1 ESVKMIEIKL
11 SQGAKPAHGGL
22 LPAKK
27 VTQEIADI
35 RGLPKGERVVSP
47 PTHSEFSN
55 PIEMLVFIERLR
67 DLSGGKPVGI
77 KLCIGQ
83 PEEFVAI
90 VKAMREA
97 DSYPD
102 FIAIDGSEGGTGAAP
117 FEFSNSIGMPL
128 RDGLAFANNVLIG
141 AGVRDKTI
149 LIASGK
155 IITGF
160 HMFRVMALGADVC
173 NSARG
178 MMFAIGCIQA
188 RRCNHND
195 CPVGVATTDPRLD
208 KAINVVDKGDR
219 VAAYHEK
226 TIESFLAILA
236 AAVLA
241 TMRWHVIFSRLL
253 FRSLLL
259 PLWIT
264 LIVWSAAE
272 VRRSPK
278 IWKAIVLGTLVGS
291 GFYTYLAWYFML
303 PGVAALLVWVFR
315 GIASNRDLKRCAVSC
330 SIALI
335 VTSSPILLHY
345 AAVPDHFLS
354 RPGAV
359 SPFKDGAGAAV
370 RELSKNLL
378 QASGMFHYRGDHV
391 PKHNLPG
398 APALDRISGIV
409 FLLGLGSCLYR
420 LARRRYGGAERCA
433 LETILVSWLLLGMMP
448 TIFAKT
454 DSPNF
459 LRTLVLTPAVAGL
472 IAIGLSVLWDLID
485 RLIGAAKKIPP
496 GLQDAPRA
504 HASPLTAIL
513 IGALILASATTTVR
527 DVFGRWAPSPE
538 VWMSFNG
545 RQTQLGKIA
554 GATPPGAI
562 CWIPAA
568 MGSHRTVQYLTA
580 GTDRVRLY
588 SDFDFLRP
596 DPDGSG
602 PMRVVATEHNVLLP
616 VLRRLV
622 PSGRV
627 IDVMIE
633 PRGESLQPWAWLF
646 EIPPGKL
653 PAAEEVDRAEERHRI
668 DIRW

>member
-1 ESVKMIEIKL
+1 MTRTRSSWLLLGMIIIAG
-11 SQGAKPAHGGL
+11 GALRLVSLDWAPPGLWFDEALNAQDALATARGGGL
-22 LPAKK
+22 HL
-27 VTQEIADI
+27 VYADEFPREPI
-35 RGLPKGERVVSP
+35 FVILLSVAVRWIGSDPVILRATSAAIGLA
-47 PTHSEFSN
+47 T
-55 PIEMLVFIERLR
+55 I
-67 DLSGGKPVGI
+67 
-77 KLCIGQ
+77 
-83 PEEFVAI
+83 VALYFC
-90 VKAMREA
+90 V
-97 DSYPD
+97 
-102 FIAIDGSEGGTGAAP
+102 
-117 FEFSNSIGMPL
+117 
-128 RDGLAFANNVLIG
+128 LAFADRRL
-141 AGVRDKTI
+141 
-149 LIASGK
+149 
-155 IITGF
+155 
-160 HMFRVMALGADVC
+160 AL
-173 NSARG
+173 
-178 MMFAIGCIQA
+178 
-188 RRCNHND
+188 
-195 CPVGVATTDPRLD
+195 
-208 KAINVVDKGDR
+208 
-219 VAAYHEK
+219 
-226 TIESFLAILA
+226 LA

-264 LIVWSAAE
+264 LIVWNAAE
-272 VRRSPK
+272 LRRSPK
-278 IWKAIVLGTLVGS
+278 IWKAIALGMLIGS

-345 AAVPDHFLS
+345 ALEPDHFLS

-472 IAIGLSVLWDLID
+472 IAIGLSELWDPLD
-485 RLIGAAKKIPP
+485 RWIGAAKKIPQ

-504 HASPLTAIL
+504 RASPLIAIL
-513 IGALILASATTTVR
+513 IGALVLTSGATTVR

-545 RQTQLGKIA
+545 RETQLGEIA
-554 GATPPGAI
+554 GATPPGTI

-596 DPDGSG
+596 GLDGSDPDVSG

-627 IDVMIE
+627 IDVMFE

-646 EIPPGKL
+646 EIPPGQR
-653 PAAEEVDRAEERHRI
+653 PSAEEVDRAEGRHRI
-668 DIRW
+668 EIGPIDIGW